1 MLILPLVPGI
11 EPKMIAV
18 SRISV
23 VTIIKVYFI
32 LITHIAEQMFGSV
45 VFAVKYV

>member
-1 MLILPLVPGI
+1 MLILSLVPGI
-11 EPKMIAV
+11 DPKMTAV

-32 LITHIAEQMFGSV
+32 LITHIAEQVFGFV
-45 VFAVKYV
+45 VFEVKYM

>member
-1 MLILPLVPGI
+1 MLILSLVPGI
-11 EPKMIAV
+11 DPKTIAV
-18 SRISV
+18 SGVSV

-32 LITHIAEQMFGSV
+32 LITHIAEQVLGFV